1 MVLMEAMQFSMPIVA
16 TRWRGIPSLIE
27 EEVNGFLV
35 PIQDSIAIG
44 NKLEIL
50 INNPKKIQQMGE
62 RGRQLFLENYSI
74 NKYYESMGHLFR
86 QVAGEGS

>member
-27 EEVNGFLV
+27 EEVNGFMV
-35 PIQDSIAIG
+35 PTQDSLAIA

-50 INNPKKIQQMGE
+50 INNPEKMQQMGE
-62 RGRQLFLENYSI
+62 RGRELFLEKYSI
-74 NKYYESMGHLFR
+74 SKYYESMGYLFR
-86 QVAGEGS
+86 QVAGPSS

>member
-27 EEVNGFLV
+27 EEVSGFMV
-35 PIQDSIAIG
+35 PTQDSVAIA
-44 NKLEIL
+44 NKLAIL
-50 INNPKKIQQMGE
+50 INNPEKIRQMGE
-62 RGRQLFLENYSI
+62 RGRELFLEKYSI

-86 QVAGEGS
+86 QVAGESS

>member
-27 EEVNGFLV
+27 EEVNGFMV
-35 PIQDSIAIG
+35 PTQDSLAIA

-50 INNPKKIQQMGE
+50 INNPEKMQQMGE
-62 RGRQLFLENYSI
+62 RGRELFLEKYSI
-74 NKYYESMGHLFR
+74 SKYYESMGHLIR
-86 QVAGEGS
+86 QVAGPSS